1 MRREASATTV
11 SARGL
16 VDPFKAHQLAES
28 SHCDDSA
35 GDVDVIA
42 AMANYSFWNQ
52 YARVRA
58 RVGLVP
64 SHFDGSVTGACEMVA
79 TFALLDGRDETAD
92 VANAPNF
99 PDRLCADLF
108 IC

>member
-1 MRREASATTV
+1 
-11 SARGL
+11 
-16 VDPFKAHQLAES
+16 
-28 SHCDDSA
+28 
-35 GDVDVIA
+35 
-42 AMANYSFWNQ
+42 
-52 YARVRA
+52 
-58 RVGLVP
+58 VP